1 MHATKWP
8 RHGFGTVDF
17 AGAACEFI
25 AILLL
30 HLDPLKSRCN
40 RRFPLTPMPASR
52 LLYGVTI
59 FLGAFLLFMVE
70 PMAAKQLLPA
80 LGGSSAVW
88 LTCLVFFQVTLLLG
102 YLYAHW
108 LTRAAFD
115 GLQRRTYLALL
126 AAAAALLAAQTM
138 HPADLGQGADHP
150 VATIFLALTLT
161 IGLPFL
167 LLAST
172 SPLLQVLLVRSE
184 GGKIPY
190 RLFALSNAG
199 SLLALVAYPTLVEPN
214 LTLKLQRALWC
225 GGFVLYAVLC
235 AMLAGKVRSAD
246 HTAHAETQTEAT
258 SASVAKKWLWFLLP
272 MAAAMQ
278 LSSVTGH
285 LTVNIA
291 AIPLLWMLPLAVYLL
306 SFIVAFEFP
315 TLYRRGLVVRLLVVM
330 LASLGY
336 AISKTDVSLPIGVAI
351 LFFLVEAFI
360 ACLFCHAESYALRPQ
375 RADETTLFYLL
386 IAAGGAAGT
395 FFIGIL
401 SPLLF
406 SANYDLA
413 ITFFVTAVLA
423 VAVTWNDGWPQR
435 LLWSTCS
442 VLLLIFAIMLHIAYA
457 REAILEVRN
466 FYGTLRVKQSM
477 PPPQGFTVR
486 MLLNG
491 AIQHGTQ
498 IFAPGLSRTPTTYY
512 AEDSGIGL
520 ALRFCCGAGGSDGA
534 RPRNIGVVGLGTGTL
549 AAYGKSGD
557 RIRFYEINPQVRPIA
572 ENLFTYLRDSG
583 AHITYADGD
592 ARASLTREA
601 PQSFDVLA
609 IDAFSGDAI
618 PLHLLTTEA
627 LVLYKKHLAP
637 NGILAF
643 HVSNQYLDLAPEIAL
658 LATSAEMK
666 AELVESVPDAKRGAF
681 HSTWVLL
688 TASPTFFA
696 QPEIAAATQPMPTQ
710 RGLRL
715 WTDDY
720 SSLLPILRLGHH

>member
-1 MHATKWP
+1 
-8 RHGFGTVDF
+8 
-17 AGAACEFI
+17 
-25 AILLL
+25 
-30 HLDPLKSRCN
+30 
-40 RRFPLTPMPASR
+40 MPASR
-52 LLYGVTI
+52 LLYGVTV
-59 FLGAFLLFMVE
+59 FLGAFLLFLVE

-115 GLQRRTYLALL
+115 EWQRWIYLALL
-126 AAAAALLAAQTM
+126 ATAAVLLAVQTI
-138 HPADLGQGADHP
+138 HRPSLGRGADHP
-150 VATIFLALTLT
+150 VTTIFLALTLT

-172 SPLLQVLLVRSE
+172 SPLLQVLLARSKD
-184 GGKIPY
+184 GTIPY
-190 RLFALSNAG
+190 RLFGLSNTG
-199 SLLALVAYPTLVEPN
+199 SLLALIAYPTLVEPN
-214 LTLKLQRALWC
+214 LTLKVQRALWSA
-225 GGFVLYAVLC
+225 GFVVYAVLC
-235 AMLAGKVRSAD
+235 ALLARQTQSNVQPAHVEEQSSA
-246 HTAHAETQTEAT
+246 
-258 SASVAKKWLWFLLP
+258 ASDPAAKKWLWFLLP

-278 LSSVTGH
+278 LSAVTGH

-315 TLYRRGLVVRLLVVM
+315 ALYRRGLVVRLLVVM

-336 AISKTDVSLPIGVAI
+336 AISKTDVSLPIGIAI
-351 LFFLVEAFI
+351 LFFLAEAFI
-360 ACLFCHAESYALRPQ
+360 ACLFCHAETYTLRPQ
-375 RADETTLFYLL
+375 RATQNGSQIGSQTTLFYLL

-401 SPLLF
+401 SPLIF

-413 ITFFVTAVLA
+413 ISFFVTAALA
-423 VAVTWNDGWPQR
+423 VAVTWDDGWPQR
-435 LLWSTCS
+435 LLWTTCS
-442 VLLLIFAIMLHIAYA
+442 VLLLFFAIMLHTAYA

-466 FYGTLRVKQSM
+466 FYGTLRVKQST
-477 PPPQGFTVR
+477 PPPLAFPVR

-498 IFAPGLSRTPTTYY
+498 IFAPELSRTPTTYY
-512 AEDSGIGL
+512 ADYSGIGL
-520 ALRFCCGAGGSDGA
+520 ALRFCCSDPGVGFD
-534 RPRNIGVVGLGTGTL
+534 RVRNIGVVGLGTGTI
-549 AAYGKSGD
+549 AAFGKPGD

-572 ENLFTYLRDSG
+572 ENLFTYLRDSR
-583 AHITYADGD
+583 ARITYADGD
-592 ARASLTREA
+592 ARASLTSEA

-627 LVLYKKHLAP
+627 LALYKKQLAP

-643 HVSNQYLDLAPEIAL
+643 HVSNQYLDLAPEIGL
-658 LATSAEMK
+658 LAASAGMQ
-666 AELVESVPDAKRGAF
+666 AQLIESAPDAARGAF
-681 HSTWVLL
+681 RSTWVLL
-688 TASPTFFA
+688 SESPTFFMK
-696 QPEIAAATQPMPTQ
+696 PEIAMAIQPVPTIP
-710 RGLRL
+710 GLRL

-720 SSLLPILRLGHH
+720 SSLLPILKLRHH